1 LRNRIDLG
9 GLTVVKET
17 VPQGQASF
25 MNMLL
30 VIGFGSAA
38 LLALSVLVIVIYI
51 EVELRYLERL
61 LVERPL
67 RG

>member
-1 LRNRIDLG
+1 MHNRIDFG
-9 GLTVVKET
+9 GLTVIKET
-17 VPQGQASF
+17 VPQDQASF
-25 MNMLL
+25 MNMLV

-38 LLALSVLVIVIYI
+38 LLALSVLAIVIYI

-61 LVERPL
+61 SVEGPL

>member
-1 LRNRIDLG
+1 LAVI
-9 GLTVVKET
+9 KET
-17 VPQGQASF
+17 VPQGEASF

-30 VIGFGSAA
+30 VMGFGSAA
-38 LLALSVLVIVIYI
+38 LLALSVLAILIYI

-61 LVERPL
+61 SVERPL

>member
-1 LRNRIDLG
+1 
-9 GLTVVKET
+9 
-17 VPQGQASF
+17 

-61 LVERPL
+61 SVERPL